1 MIHTHLH
8 AFVYHLLVLPGRV
21 FISIVHIFDQIDI
34 PKHLLQYYEL
44 HRQVLREIDVN
55 QIVINVAHDGNV
67 IAHAQD
73 EVEYLVRWR
82 GITVEW

>member
-1 MIHTHLH
+1 M
-8 AFVYHLLVLPGRV
+8 
-21 FISIVHIFDQIDI
+21 
-34 PKHLLQYYEL
+34 
-44 HRQVLREIDVN
+44 LREIDVN

-82 GITVEW
+82 GIAVEWQPNGTG